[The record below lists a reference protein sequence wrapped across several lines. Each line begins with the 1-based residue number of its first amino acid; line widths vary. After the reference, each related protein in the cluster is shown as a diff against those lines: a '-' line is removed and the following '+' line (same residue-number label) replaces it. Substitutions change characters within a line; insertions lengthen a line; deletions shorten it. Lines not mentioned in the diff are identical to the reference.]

1 MPTLRTIARPRRFEI
16 PKIKGSRFIASVAR
30 VESAEAAAAFVEA
43 VREELR
49 DATHNCFAWRLGAD
63 ENAFRCSSPPRPPR
77 GRYSDD
83 GEPSGTAGRPILQQ
97 IDGRRLTGVAVV
109 VSRWF
114 GGTKLGTGGLLR
126 AYSEAAGAV
135 LDRAG
140 VVEVPVVT
148 VLKLGYGYELTGVVQ
163 GVLASFDLAAG
174 RSEYGAAVEAEV
186 AVPVERVEEVRR
198 ALGEVTGGRIAIT
211 TSRESPDTP

>member
-1 MPTLRTIARPRRFEI
+1 MPTVRTIERPCRFEI
-16 PKIKGSRFIASVAR
+16 PKIKGSRFIASVAIAASA
-30 VESAEAAAAFVEA
+30 ESATAFVAA
-43 VREELR
+43 VGEEVR
-49 DATHNCFAWRLGAD
+49 DATHNCFAWRLGVED
-63 ENAFRCSSPPRPPR
+63 AF
-77 GRYSDD
+77 RYSDD

-126 AYSEAAGAV
+126 AYSAAAAAV

-140 VVEVPVVT
+140 VVEVPVVA
-148 VLKLGYGYELTGVVQ
+148 VLRLAYGYGETGAVQ

-174 RSEYGAAVEAEV
+174 RSEYGAAVEAEL

-198 ALGEVTGGRIAIT
+198 ALGEATGGRIEIT
-211 TSRESPDTP
+211 TTRESPGTP